1 MLCMIIVFTA
11 HPDSPEAALGAG
23 GGAGGVSFGSQT
35 VHGVCL
41 CPDWMSTVSLY
52 IVFVQFVSEIYVF
65 YQKYN

>member
-1 MLCMIIVFTA
+1 MFLVFAA

-41 CPDWMSTVSLY
+41 RPDRMSTVSLY
-52 IVFVQFVSEIYVF
+52 CFCSSNFFFLLQEGWE
-65 YQKYN
+65 

>member
-1 MLCMIIVFTA
+1 MFLVFAA

-41 CPDWMSTVSLY
+41 RPDRMSTVSLY
-52 IVFVQFVSEIYVF
+52 CFCSV
-65 YQKYN
+65 

>member
-1 MLCMIIVFTA
+1 MFTA

-41 CPDWMSTVSLY
+41 RPDWMSTVSSDSLCSFFLGV
-52 IVFVQFVSEIYVF
+52 IFF
-65 YQKYN
+65 YLL